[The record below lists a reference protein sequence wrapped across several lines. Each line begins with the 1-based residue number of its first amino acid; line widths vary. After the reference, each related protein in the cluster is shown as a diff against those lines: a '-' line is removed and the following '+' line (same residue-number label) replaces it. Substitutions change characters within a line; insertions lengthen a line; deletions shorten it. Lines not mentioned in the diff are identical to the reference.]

1 MNIEKVIIETS
12 MYQKYVVLLVLI
24 IVIVLFLKY

>member
-1 MNIEKVIIETS
+1 MNIEKIIIETS

-24 IVIVLFLKY
+24 FVIVLFLKY

>member
-1 MNIEKVIIETS
+1 MTIEKIIIETS

-24 IVIVLFLKY
+24 FVIVLFLKY